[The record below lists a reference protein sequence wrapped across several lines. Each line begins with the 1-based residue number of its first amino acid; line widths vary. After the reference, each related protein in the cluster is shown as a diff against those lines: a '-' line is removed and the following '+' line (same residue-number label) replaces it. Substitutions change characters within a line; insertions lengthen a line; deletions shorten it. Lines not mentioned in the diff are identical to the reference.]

1 MYKSLCKAYHYKQH
15 ELRKVRVL
23 PVVRKSYQFDMFV
36 SVHVTN
42 QHNNK
47 YTLFQATEK
56 ISTI

>member
-1 MYKSLCKAYHYKQH
+1 MYKSLSKTYHYKEH

-47 YTLFQATEK
+47 
-56 ISTI
+56 